1 MEIKNIDTVEELE
14 KKLVPKGS
22 VSVIGCGRLGI
33 RVVMDLLEV
42 HRGGV
47 QKIYVFDN
55 AKIDK
60 NDIIHRKFGGEIGEY
75 KVKFAERFFNDKVV
89 GITENI
95 NLDNLHLIKGDVVII
110 CMAGGDTA
118 PIRNGIIKYC
128 EENGI
133 KTIGTNGVFGID
145 EKVKVSDAKY
155 ANGPV
160 QYMNIDK
167 EGHIVVG
174 TGRFIRDG
182 EPITPYTLDEVSKK
196 MVIECLKIL
205 NKNLRFL

>member
-1 MEIKNIDTVEELE
+1 MLESSENIEELE
-14 KKLVPKGS
+14 KKLTPKGS

-42 HRGGV
+42 HRGGAE
-47 QKIYVFDN
+47 KIYVFDD

-60 NDIIHRKFGGEIGEY
+60 NDIIHRKLGGEIGEY
-75 KVKFAERFFNDKVV
+75 KVKFAEKFFSDKIV
-89 GITENI
+89 GVPKNITLNTLGLI
-95 NLDNLHLIKGDVVII
+95 NSDVAII
-110 CMAGGDTA
+110 CMAGGNTL
-118 PIRNGIIKYC
+118 PVRNEILAYC
-128 EENGI
+128 KENGI

-160 QYMNIDK
+160 QYMNIK
-167 EGHIVVG
+167 EEGHIVVG
-174 TGRFIRDG
+174 TERFIRDG

-205 NKNLRFL
+205 NAIP

>member
-1 MEIKNIDTVEELE
+1 MNTKIDTVEELE

-42 HRGGV
+42 HRGGAE
-47 QKIYVFDN
+47 KIYVFDN

-75 KVKFAERFFNDKVV
+75 KVKFAERFFSDKVV
-89 GITENI
+89 GIAKNI
-95 NLDNLHLIKGDVVII
+95 TLNNLELINGDVAII
-110 CMAGGDTA
+110 CIAGGNTL
-118 PIRNGIIKYC
+118 PVRNEILAYC
-128 EENGI
+128 NENGI

-160 QYMNIDK
+160 QYMNIK
-167 EGHIVVG
+167 EEGHIVVG

-196 MVIECLKIL
+196 IVIECLKIL
-205 NKNLRFL
+205 NAIP

>member
-1 MEIKNIDTVEELE
+1 MDTNIDNVECLE
-14 KKLVPKGS
+14 KKLIPKGS

-42 HRGGV
+42 HRGGAE
-47 QKIYVFDN
+47 KIYVFDN

-60 NDIIHRKFGGEIGEY
+60 NDVIHRKYGGEIGEY
-75 KVKFAERFFNDKVV
+75 KVKFAERFFSEKVV
-89 GITENI
+89 GITKNI
-95 NLDNLHLIKGDVVII
+95 TLNNLELIGGDVAII
-110 CMAGGDTA
+110 CIAGGNTM
-118 PIRNGIIKYC
+118 PVRNEIINYC
-128 EENGI
+128 KGNGI

-160 QYMNIDK
+160 QYMNIK
-167 EGHIVVG
+167 EEGHIVIG
-174 TGRFIRDG
+174 TGKFIRDC
-182 EPITPYTLDEVSKK
+182 EPITPYTLDEISKR

-205 NKNLRFL
+205 NKI

>member
-1 MEIKNIDTVEELE
+1 MFMDVEELE
-14 KKLVPKGS
+14 KMLKPRGE
-22 VSVIGCGRLGI
+22 VSIIGCGRLGV
-33 RVVMDLLEV
+33 RVAFDLLEV

-47 QKIYVFDN
+47 EKLYIFDN
-55 AKIDK
+55 AKIEE
-60 NDIIHRKFGGEIGEY
+60 NDIIHRKLGGKIGEY
-75 KVKFAERFFNDKVV
+75 KVDFIKRFFGDRVEAFRVN
-89 GITENI
+89 ITK
-95 NLDNLHLIKGDVVII
+95 DNLHLIKGDVAII

-160 QYMNIDK
+160 QYMDIDK

-205 NKNLRFL
+205 DKIHRIL